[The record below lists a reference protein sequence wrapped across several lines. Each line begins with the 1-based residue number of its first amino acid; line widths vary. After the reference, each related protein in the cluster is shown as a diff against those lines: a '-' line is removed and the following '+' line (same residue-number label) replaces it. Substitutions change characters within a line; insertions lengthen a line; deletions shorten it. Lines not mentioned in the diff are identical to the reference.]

1 MNHTLG
7 HMKIFHCFFGFRMGG
22 SETLVVDLANEQ
34 ARRGHDV
41 TLLAVNSDVDPALLA
56 TLLPAVHRIL
66 IGRRPGS
73 RNPLPVMRLNAIL
86 ARRRPDAVHLHNIG
100 IAGMILPP
108 LRRRLICTLH
118 TTGIDLRL
126 GRGAVR
132 LAAISPTVR
141 EEALARHPGADI
153 EVIHNSI
160 DFEAVSRRPDTPAFG
175 DTLRIVQLGRLF
187 PEIKGQDLLI
197 RALGILAREGISNIS
212 AEFIGDGSGRQQLE
226 ELARNEGVL
235 PQVSFAGSLSR
246 RDTYRC
252 LATYDL
258 MIHPSRIEGFGLAVI
273 EGMAAGLPVVVPDR
287 GAPFE
292 ITRHGQLARTFA
304 YGDARSLAGTLRQ
317 IHAGYAAA
325 HSLAAPARQYAMSL
339 YSLPAMADAYQRAY
353 SGL

>member
-1 MNHTLG
+1 MVSCSTNLPTG
-7 HMKIFHCFFGFRMGG
+7 RI
-22 SETLVVDLANEQ
+22 T
-34 ARRGHDV
+34 
-41 TLLAVNSDVDPALLA
+41 PAS
-56 TLLPAVHRIL
+56 
-66 IGRRPGS
+66 G
-73 RNPLPVMRLNAIL
+73 
-86 ARRRPDAVHLHNIG
+86 
-100 IAGMILPP
+100 
-108 LRRRLICTLH
+108 
-118 TTGIDLRL
+118 
-126 GRGAVR
+126 
-132 LAAISPTVR
+132 
-141 EEALARHPGADI
+141 
-153 EVIHNSI
+153 
-160 DFEAVSRRPDTPAFG
+160 DTP
-175 DTLRIVQLGRLF
+175 RIVQLGRLF

-246 RDTYRC
+246 RDTYRR

-292 ITRHGQLARTFA
+292 ITHHGELARTFA